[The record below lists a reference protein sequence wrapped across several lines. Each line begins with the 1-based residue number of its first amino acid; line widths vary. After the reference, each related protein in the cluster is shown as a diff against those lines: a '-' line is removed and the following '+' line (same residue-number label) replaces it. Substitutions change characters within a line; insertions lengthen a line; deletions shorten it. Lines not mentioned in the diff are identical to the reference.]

1 MTFIILVIAAL
12 LILSFP
18 TLRCAVSHP
27 LKLVRYGV
35 VDLYQYIKYQKWNE
49 CSTGELIAYVGLF
62 GKGKTLSAVHKVV
75 SMYEQYD
82 GKAVWDKERQMW
94 VEQRVKVLSNVALS
108 IPYDDFVSLQQ
119 VVYCAEKNGQYD
131 EEHDTL
137 TVTLVLGD
145 EFSVQ
150 MNSRNFKSN
159 IDPLFLN
166 TLLTCRHYH
175 ISMFYTAQRFGH
187 VDALLRQVTSCVVD
201 CNKLWRF
208 QRQNLY
214 DAWEVEN
221 ATSPRLVSPI
231 ARRCWF
237 VTDRDYNAYNTL
249 ACVGNLQK
257 SFKEGDMLSEEEI
270 NFSILAAIGNLIAW
284 IFIPLGW
291 GNWQATVASITGLVA
306 KENIVGT
313 LGILYGGGELTVYQ
327 NIAAAF
333 TGITG
338 YSFLVFN
345 LLCAPCFAAI
355 GAIKREMNN
364 AKWTWFAIGYQCGFA
379 YLIAL
384 MINQFGNAFTGSL
397 NVIGLIA
404 AIAALALIIY
414 MLFKPYQEATKLK
427 TR

>member
-1 MTFIILVIAAL
+1 
-12 LILSFP
+12 
-18 TLRCAVSHP
+18 
-27 LKLVRYGV
+27 
-35 VDLYQYIKYQKWNE
+35 
-49 CSTGELIAYVGLF
+49 
-62 GKGKTLSAVHKVV
+62 
-75 SMYEQYD
+75 MYEQYD

-131 EEHDTL
+131 KEHDTL

-221 ATSPRLVSPI
+221 ATSPRLVLPI

-237 VTDRDYNAYNTL
+237 VTDRNYNAYNTL

-257 SFKEGDMLSEEEI
+257 SFKEGDMLSEEDTVPAQERPAGQHGRRGEALPCLAEEPEKI
-270 NFSILAAIGNLIAW
+270 EEVTQRTLAA
-284 IFIPLGW
+284 
-291 GNWQATVASITGLVA
+291 
-306 KENIVGT
+306 
-313 LGILYGGGELTVYQ
+313 
-327 NIAAAF
+327 
-333 TGITG
+333 
-338 YSFLVFN
+338 
-345 LLCAPCFAAI
+345 
-355 GAIKREMNN
+355 
-364 AKWTWFAIGYQCGFA
+364 
-379 YLIAL
+379 
-384 MINQFGNAFTGSL
+384 
-397 NVIGLIA
+397 
-404 AIAALALIIY
+404 ALIVAGCSCAMCY
-414 MLFKPYQEATKLK
+414 RGAPRQGFSRAGPLPRSQP
-427 TR
+427 